1 MVNVEWYQLIKISL
15 QASCLYQR
23 FDTNVSFSVGKYET
37 FNNVSP
43 QEICNEFNTDNIWP

>member
-1 MVNVEWYQLIKISL
+1 MVNVEWYQPIKISL
-15 QASCLYQR
+15 QASRHYQR

-37 FNNVSP
+37 LNNVSP